1 MVKATS
7 VFTPTD
13 VPTVT
18 NVERQTKNFE
28 EELRR
33 ALPKMIVSISGPSK
47 SGKTVLVTKV
57 VSRDNLIHLYG
68 ASIKTASDL
77 WRNVIAWMGG
87 PIEVTETSASKR
99 AGTMSATAGGKAG
112 IPLVAQGSAA
122 VTAAGTIESSAQATK
137 KLALNDLDTV
147 VAEIGGSDFV
157 VFVDDFHY
165 IEAGAREEIGRQIK
179 AAAERGVRVCTASVP
194 HRSDDVVRSNTE
206 LRASDRCRHDLLV
219 KKRTGGDCL
228 SRVSRAQR

>member
-18 NVERQTKNFE
+18 NVERQTKNLE

-147 VAEIGGSDFV
+147 VAEIGGSD
-157 VFVDDFHY
+157 
-165 IEAGAREEIGRQIK
+165 
-179 AAAERGVRVCTASVP
+179 
-194 HRSDDVVRSNTE
+194 
-206 LRASDRCRHDLLV
+206 
-219 KKRTGGDCL
+219 
-228 SRVSRAQR
+228 RAQAI